1 MRGRGGHP
9 GNFALQ
15 QKFLSVKTTFGYI
28 TSYWRGCVPAFVGHS
43 YWELRQCTCG
53 CFSGLEIIV
62 CTQALVALQALFA
75 VLTTSRNLRE
85 GENDS
90 IAGGNM
96 NNIFLQ

>member
-43 YWELRQCTCG
+43 YWELRQCTVGVLFRAGNNCLYTG
-53 CFSGLEIIV
+53 PSSLASIV
-62 CTQALVALQALFA
+62 CSTYHIKELK
-75 VLTTSRNLRE
+75 R
-85 GENDS
+85 G
-90 IAGGNM
+90 
-96 NNIFLQ
+96 